1 MPSREA
7 GRLDLVDTGAVPERD
22 RTCSLNCA
30 GVAMWALQAHGS
42 APWSDGTEWRCRSC
56 DGCRYSFVQNT
67 GPEGRSTHLNLCGS

>member
-1 MPSREA
+1 
-7 GRLDLVDTGAVPERD
+7 
-22 RTCSLNCA
+22 
-30 GVAMWALQAHGS
+30 MWALQAHGS